1 MTRKKCQSC
10 LIYINDKYYMRH
22 LFSKKHLKNM
32 SRINNKVLEDL
43 LSLKNENNRYFDK
56 SFQ

>member
-32 SRINNKVLEDL
+32 SRINN
-43 LSLKNENNRYFDK
+43 RYFDK